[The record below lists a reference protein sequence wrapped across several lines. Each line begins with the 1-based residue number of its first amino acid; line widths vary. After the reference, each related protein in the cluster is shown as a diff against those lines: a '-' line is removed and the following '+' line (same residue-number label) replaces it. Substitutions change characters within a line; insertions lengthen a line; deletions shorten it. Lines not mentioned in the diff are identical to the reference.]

1 MKTNELISALKQMR
15 TISERINFCEENNI
29 FVKTCKM
36 GSGGVFH
43 IRQMKSGEKRLQIS
57 AGWGRYNY
65 ANAAII
71 TNLED

>member
-1 MKTNELISALKQMR
+1 MKTNELVSALKQIR
-15 TISERINFCEENNI
+15 TISERINFCEENSI

-36 GSGGVFH
+36 GTGGVFQ

-65 ANAAII
+65 AHCAII
-71 TNLED
+71 TDLQD